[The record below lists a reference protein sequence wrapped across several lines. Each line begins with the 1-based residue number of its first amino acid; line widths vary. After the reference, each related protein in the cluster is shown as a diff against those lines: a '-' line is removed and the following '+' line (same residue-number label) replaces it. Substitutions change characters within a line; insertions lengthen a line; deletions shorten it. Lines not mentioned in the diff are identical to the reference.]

1 MPLNRRA
8 EPGQDQVQA
17 GKPHIRIG
25 SGAGFSG
32 DRLDP
37 AILLAEKG
45 ALDFLVFECLAER
58 TIALAQLRRS
68 MDAEGGYDPMLTDRL
83 RAVLVPCVR
92 NRVRIVTNMGAA
104 NPVAAAQ
111 RVASLARE
119 LGISNLKIA
128 AVVGDDVLSAVCKD
142 NPRLDTGVS
151 VADLGDRLVSANAY
165 LGSFGI
171 AHALDAGADIVI
183 TGRTGDPALFVGP
196 MVHAFGWAE
205 DEWERLGRG
214 TAVGHMLE
222 CAGQLTGGYF
232 ADPGYKDVPDLAN
245 LGFPIAEIDADGDAV
260 FSKVAGSGG
269 VLSKASCT
277 EQLLY
282 EIFDPATYSQP
293 DVTADFTA
301 VRFEEVDG
309 GIRMSGATG
318 RERPAKLKVSVG
330 YRDGF
335 IGEGQI
341 SYAGPGAVA
350 RGRLALEVVR
360 QRLAITG
367 IATEELRLELIGV
380 DATNFTGGTIEETR
394 EVRVRVAARVGDRA
408 SAIRVGAEVE
418 ALYTNGPSGGGGA
431 WSSAREV
438 IAIASCFID
447 RDQIAPRIEW
457 ASVEGDR
464 LRLSR

>member
-1 MPLNRRA
+1 MPSNRRA
-8 EPGQDQVQA
+8 EPGPGEGEA
-17 GKPHIRIG
+17 GARNIRIG
-25 SGAGFSG
+25 SGAGFAG

-45 ALDFLVFECLAER
+45 ELDFLIFECLAER

-68 MDAEGGYDPMLTDRL
+68 IDAECGYDPMLTDRL
-83 RAVLVPCVR
+83 GAVLEPCVC
-92 NRVRIVTNMGAA
+92 NGVRIVTNMGAA
-104 NPVAAAQ
+104 NPVAAAK
-111 RVASLARE
+111 RVAALARE

-128 AVVGDDVLSAVCKD
+128 AVVGDDVLDAVCRD
-142 NPRLDTGVS
+142 NPLLDIDVR

-165 LGSFGI
+165 MGSFEI
-171 AHALDAGADIVI
+171 ARALDEGADIVI

-205 DEWERLGRG
+205 DDWERLGRG
-214 TAVGHMLE
+214 TAIGHMLE

-269 VLSKASCT
+269 LLTKASCT

-282 EIFDPATYSQP
+282 EIFDPANYLQP
-293 DVTADFTA
+293 DVTVDFTA
-301 VRFEEVDG
+301 VQFGDVVG

-318 RERPAKLKVSVG
+318 RERPAQLKVSVG
-330 YRDGF
+330 YHDGF

-350 RGRLALEVVR
+350 RGRLALDIVR
-360 QRLAITG
+360 QRLAMTG

-380 DATNFTGGTIEETR
+380 DATNFTGAAVEEVR
-394 EVRVRVAARVGDRA
+394 EVRIRVAARVCDQA

-438 IAIASCFID
+438 IAIASCSID
-447 RDQIAPRIEW
+447 RDQISPWIEW
-457 ASVEGDR
+457 V
-464 LRLSR
+464 LV